1 MIPEFQPIKRVNPV
15 AGLQVGNFELVKK
28 IDDVHELIAYLQ
40 ANRSI
45 FWNFKVLPTA
55 FFLSWQLKQITD
67 SISRGIFWSIK
78 SLNSKKNNN
87 MKENNDVPK
96 RNGIPEG
103 RELQMSGKTEIIMNA
118 STLVKEVNEFSQ
130 QFANKMDEE
139 KEGMIIVAFDKEG
152 NVCTTVLGQHGNLVN
167 KLAKVLENPNVP
179 LFNVLMC
186 VLKKNDFLFNV
197 LMGALRKNDFFKF
210 KD

>member
-28 IDDVHELIAYLQ
+28 IDDVHELISYLQ
-40 ANRSI
+40 DNRSI

-67 SISRGIFWSIK
+67 SISKGIFWSIK
-78 SLNSKKNNN
+78 SLNLKENNN
-87 MKENNDVPK
+87 MKEKNET
-96 RNGIPEG
+96 PEG
-103 RELQMSGKTEIIMNA
+103 KKLQSSVESETIVNA
-118 STLVKEVNEFSQ
+118 STLMKDVEEFAQ
-130 QFANKMDEE
+130 QFANKMDSE
-139 KEGMIIVAFDKEG
+139 KEGMIIVAFDKER

-167 KLAKVLENPNVP
+167 KLANVLENPNVP

-197 LMGALRKNDFFKF
+197 LMGALKKNDFFKSM
-210 KD
+210 D